1 LKVSRESRLLLGG
14 SVNGSV
20 AGFIDADVKFIGVEE
35 LALLLARVRI
45 VSSLENGS
53 KSSGSTTIYGDVDA

>member
-1 LKVSRESRLLLGG
+1 LKVSRKSRLLLGG

-20 AGFIDADVKFIGVEE
+20 ARFIDADVKFIGVEE

-53 KSSGSTTIYGDVDA
+53 KSSGSTTINGDVDA